1 VIDVLMPQLGETV
14 TSGTILTWRKRAG
27 ERVAADEI
35 LFEVESDKAS
45 MEIPTPA
52 AGTLIEVLV
61 QEGETVAAG
70 TRVAVIGP
78 ATE

>member
-1 VIDVLMPQLGETV
+1 MIHVVMPQLGETV
-14 TSGTILTWRKRAG
+14 TSGTILAWRKRVG

-52 AGTLIEVLV
+52 AGILAEVLV
-61 QEGETVAAG
+61 REGETVAPG
-70 TRVAVIGP
+70 TLIAILT
-78 ATE
+78 A

>member
-1 VIDVLMPQLGETV
+1 MPQLGETV
-14 TSGTILTWRKRAG
+14 TSGTILAWRKRVG

-52 AGTLIEVLV
+52 AGILAEVLV
-61 QEGETVAAG
+61 REGETVAPG
-70 TRVAVIGP
+70 TLI
-78 ATE
+78 ATLTP

>member
-1 VIDVLMPQLGETV
+1 MIDVLMPQLGETV
-14 TSGTILTWRKRAG
+14 TSGTILAWRKRVG

-52 AGTLIEVLV
+52 AGILIEVLV
-61 QEGETVAAG
+61 REGETAPAG
-70 TRVAVIGP
+70 ARIAVIDLP
-78 ATE
+78 K